1 MLGVAMYTTI
11 ETLFKQGLSK
21 SEISRMMIWSRLMR
35 QQKMGIMIMDKVQ
48 VWPCVLAMLLV
59 FFLIGI
65 YRQSP
70 LKEIYLFH

>member
-1 MLGVAMYTTI
+1 MYTTI